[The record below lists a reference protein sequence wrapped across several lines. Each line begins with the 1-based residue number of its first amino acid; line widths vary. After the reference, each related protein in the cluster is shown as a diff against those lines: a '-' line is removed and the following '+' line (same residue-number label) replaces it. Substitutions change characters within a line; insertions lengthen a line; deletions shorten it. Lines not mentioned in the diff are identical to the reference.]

1 MPGAL
6 KTGFSMKFKFSHHYS
21 HCKTPPS
28 PPLIG
33 IRIGKD
39 KKDEKKISKLG
50 YFMWPNFLQFSRKSA

>member
-1 MPGAL
+1 MSGAL
-6 KTGFSMKFKFSHHYS
+6 KTGFSLKFKFSHHYS

-50 YFMWPNFLQFSRKSA
+50 YFM